1 VSSQRPE
8 VLMVGFS
15 EDLHGRLAEVVWAGG
30 GRAVFRDRLPSAKRE
45 SACAFLD
52 GDTYSAQSL
61 QEAVETLAERSIPAG
76 VLVGSADPEQARA
89 MGRAGAADYRAKPL
103 TQEVVSAL
111 LRSGDPNADPGFIT
125 ESPAMKRLL
134 EKVRKLAASDG
145 PGLLCGPSGTGKERL
160 ASFIHQSSPRAA
172 GPFVAVNCAALPENL
187 LESELFGHEKGAFTG
202 ADQRREGRFQQSDG
216 GTLLLDE
223 ITEMP
228 TDLQAKLLRVLQEG
242 VVDRIGSNRP
252 EPVDVRVLAT
262 TNREPEE
269 AVEQGRMRNDLLY
282 RLSVLRVRLP
292 GLEQRP
298 EDIPVLAEHFARLYA
313 NRYGRRIDGLD
324 DEARQ
329 YLKGRS
335 WPGNVRELENAIH
348 RAVVLAEGPRLGV
361 ADLTEEELSIEM
373 GLEESAHAE
382 TPAEGPVEPQAGAQ
396 TGAQTEAQTEA
407 PAPDRGEDPPPEGEG
422 QGSPSAVLPEENLTI
437 REMEQLLIDRTLERV
452 GGNRTRAA
460 ELLGV
465 SIRTLRNKLNQR

>member
-30 GRAVFRDRLPSAKRE
+30 GRAVFRDRLPSAQRDT
-45 SACAFLD
+45 ACAFLD
-52 GDTYSAQSL
+52 GDAYSPEGL
-61 QEAVETLAERSIPAG
+61 REAVETLAERSIPAG
-76 VLVGSADPEQARA
+76 VLVSSPDPDQARA
-89 MGRAGAADYRAKPL
+89 MGRAGGADYRGKPL

-111 LRSGDPNADPGFIT
+111 LRAGDPNAEPGFIT

-160 ASFIHQSSPRAA
+160 ASFIHQNSPRAA

-202 ADQRREGRFQQSDG
+202 ADQRREGRFQQSHG

-228 TDLQAKLLRVLQEG
+228 TELQAKLLRVLQEG
-242 VVDRIGSNRP
+242 VVDRVGGNRP

-262 TNREPEE
+262 TNRDPDQ
-269 AVEQGRMRNDLLY
+269 AVEQGNLRADLLY

-298 EDIPVLAEHFARLYA
+298 EDIPVLAEHFVRLYA
-313 NRYGRRIDGLD
+313 QRYGRDIQGLD
-324 DEARQ
+324 DEARE

-348 RAVVLAEGPRLGV
+348 RAVVLAPGRRLRV

-373 GLEESAHAE
+373 SLDESAEAEAEEEARAADGVSWAEGAE
-382 TPAEGPVEPQAGAQ
+382 TSASSARGGDDGGPGAVP
-396 TGAQTEAQTEA
+396 EAA
-407 PAPDRGEDPPPEGEG
+407 LPD
-422 QGSPSAVLPEENLTI
+422 ENLTI
-437 REMEQLLIDRTLERV
+437 REMEQLLIERTLERV